1 MPKMSKE
8 ERSTLKNWRKD
19 VLFNKEFELVMRLQ
33 DKGNRFVIVDKG
45 ADKIKAKQQITR
57 SSFQE
62 LNYDPTKEHIKKVEQ
77 CSEKWFRKKE
87 ISKEW
92 KEYIVKYDA
101 QPGKNSTLYKT
112 HKPDIP
118 VRLLTPGYNT
128 AIENLSRF
136 TGEYSRALNTK
147 PAKYNKQH
155 ITFIRFNP

>member
-1 MPKMSKE
+1 MSKMSKE

-62 LNYDPTKEHIKKVEQ
+62 LNYDPTKKHIKKVEQ

-101 QPGKNSTLYKT
+101 QPGKNSTLCKT

-118 VRLLTPGYNT
+118 VRLLTLGYNT

-136 TGEYSRALNTK
+136 SGEHSRTFNTK
-147 PAKYNKQH
+147 LAKYNK
-155 ITFIRFNP
+155 

>member
-1 MPKMSKE
+1 MSKMSKE
-8 ERSTLKNWRKD
+8 ERNTLKNWRKD
-19 VLFNKEFELVMRLQ
+19 VLFNKESELVMRLQ

-112 HKPDIP
+112 RKPDIP
-118 VRLLTPGYNT
+118 VRLLTLGYNT

-136 TGEYSRALNTK
+136 TGEHSRAFNTK
-147 PAKYNKQH
+147 LAKYNK
-155 ITFIRFNP
+155 